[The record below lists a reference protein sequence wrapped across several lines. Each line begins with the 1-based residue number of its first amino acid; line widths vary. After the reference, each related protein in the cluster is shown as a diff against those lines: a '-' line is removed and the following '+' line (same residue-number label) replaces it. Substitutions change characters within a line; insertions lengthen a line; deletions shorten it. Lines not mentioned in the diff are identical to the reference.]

1 MTEEDPDLLAGDNL
15 DRLRGRNPHTAMS
28 ERFRLWEELENAK
41 YQNNLLAQRCRELEQ
56 ERDEA
61 RQEICIQKCDS
72 LGALIG
78 GSPET
83 PQDYAKE
90 RGWDCFKENTND

>member
-1 MTEEDPDLLAGDNL
+1 MTPDMPKDIVNELRVHATIEQISGTIFERAADEIE
-15 DRLRGRNPHTAMS
+15 RLR
-28 ERFRLWEELENAK
+28 K
-41 YQNNLLAQRCRELEQ
+41 

-78 GSPET
+78 GSPKT
-83 PQDYAKE
+83 PQDYAKK
-90 RGWDCFKENTND
+90 RGWDCFKEDTNE